1 MNTYVKNIGMTKTY
15 INENDKTYTNELKW
29 DGKYD
34 GNIAKLNLDVDN
46 NGKKENIHLELDN
59 QDLLNLLNKQAV
71 NMPIDERL
79 KLDYLKNTNPIKPI
93 NSNPYNQKLLKRK
106 SRRNKR
112 RMRKNTRKNLQY
124 KYRY

>member
-1 MNTYVKNIGMTKTY
+1 MNTYVKNIGMTKIY

-59 QDLLNLLNKQAV
+59 QDLLNILNKHAV

-79 KLDYLKNTNPIKPI
+79 KMDYLNVKNPNP
-93 NSNPYNQKLLKRK
+93 NNQKLLKRK

-112 RMRKNTRKNLQY
+112 RMRKNTRKKSKSKFVY
-124 KYRY
+124 